1 MSKVEETLNEALVRL
16 SDIFVNELFEDKAV
30 ASGDLAR
37 SIKENNRVDN
47 TQEGYIAVL
56 TMLWYGEVID
66 QGIGRH
72 AGGAPPVRPIEE
84 WLKRKRIPI
93 PTSFKSPKSFAFAI
107 AKKVAKEGTKPKAN
121 HFIRDGLRVFE
132 QTFEQELTEAA
143 GIDITENLT
152 AAFNK
157 SAQF

>member
-56 TMLWYGEVID
+56 TMLSST
-66 QGIGRH
+66 
-72 AGGAPPVRPIEE
+72 RP
-84 WLKRKRIPI
+84 R
-93 PTSFKSPKSFAFAI
+93 
-107 AKKVAKEGTKPKAN
+107 
-121 HFIRDGLRVFE
+121 
-132 QTFEQELTEAA
+132 
-143 GIDITENLT
+143 
-152 AAFNK
+152 
-157 SAQF
+157 